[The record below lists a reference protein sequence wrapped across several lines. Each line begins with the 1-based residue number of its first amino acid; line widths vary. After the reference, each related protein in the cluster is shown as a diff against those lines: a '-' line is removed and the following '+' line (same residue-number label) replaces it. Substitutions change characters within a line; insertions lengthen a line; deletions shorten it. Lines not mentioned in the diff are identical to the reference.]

1 MKKTIQIR
9 YKGTIEES
17 RGKNK
22 SLNRLEFRDMYDC
35 VPRVNYSS
43 QNNHILPSTL
53 TDFQV
58 TTFLKTHII
67 ASAT

>member
-17 RGKNK
+17 RGKNQ

-35 VPRVNYSS
+35 VPRGSYTS
-43 QNNHILPSTL
+43 QNNHIQPSTL

-58 TTFLKTHII
+58 TNFMDAKAFT
-67 ASAT
+67 

>member
-35 VPRVNYSS
+35 VPRVSYTS
-43 QNNHILPSTL
+43 QNNHIQPSTL

-58 TTFLKTHII
+58 TNFFKTHII
-67 ASAT
+67 TSAT

>member
-17 RGKNK
+17 RGKNQ

-35 VPRVNYSS
+35 VPRVSYTS
-43 QNNHILPSTL
+43 QNNHTLPSTL

-58 TTFLKTHII
+58 TIL
-67 ASAT
+67 